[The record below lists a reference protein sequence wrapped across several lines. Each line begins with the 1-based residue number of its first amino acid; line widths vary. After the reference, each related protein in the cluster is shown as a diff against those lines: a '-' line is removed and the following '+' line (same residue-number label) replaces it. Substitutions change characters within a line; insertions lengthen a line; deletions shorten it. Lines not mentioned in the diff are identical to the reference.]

1 MQFDIRLRLTI
12 LDMQPIHPPVGGG
25 RLRLLGLYHGLGDLW
40 ESTYVGTY
48 DWPGPGYR
56 NHMLSRSLREINI
69 PLSREH
75 FHASQCLQNQAGG
88 RVVIDSAFADLVS
101 LSPDFAAA
109 AIEHAQRCEV
119 VVFSHPWLYPLV
131 REHLDFE
138 RQLVVY
144 DAHNVEGL
152 LRMKL
157 LDDCGAGTKIARG
170 VLRQEHM
177 ICQEADLILA
187 CSDEDRSLFH
197 RLYGTP
203 AAKVRVVPNGV
214 FVGNIRAAEGAR
226 RLAARQRL
234 GLSDVPIA
242 LFIGSQY
249 GPNLEAARLILSELA
264 PQFPNVK
271 FVIAGGVGDGLTAL
285 EREAQL
291 NVVLTGPVDEATKL
305 DWLAAATVA
314 INPMLSG
321 SGTNI
326 KMFDFM
332 AAGLPILTT
341 PAGGRGIDCAAEQ
354 AFEVC
359 APKDLCT
366 GLAQLLS
373 NPQRRSELAAR
384 ARDAVERCFAWER
397 ITKNLGLLLR
407 LQYERKTKPKP
418 PYFTIVIPSYQR
430 PKSRTRLAE
439 LLANQ
444 DDPRFEV
451 IIIDQSE
458 EPWPDRGRQFGYQLT
473 YVHTDVRGAVMARN
487 LGAFLAAGE
496 VLAFSDDD
504 CEPAPGWLAAAR
516 LELADP
522 DNVGVEGRIWC
533 DETDHSKWRI
543 VSNAGV
549 RGLGFMTANLFIRLE
564 VFNRINGFD
573 LAFDDPH
580 FREDT
585 DLGWRALEHGKI
597 PFSENA
603 CVYHPPHER
612 HLHRESLGERNR
624 FFIKD
629 ALLYKKHPQRF
640 IKLLMHEGHVRT
652 SREYLRYLSEGF
664 VKYGVTPGD
673 ELLSAI
679 SVETRGE

>member
-1 MQFDIRLRLTI
+1 MQFDPRLRATI
-12 LDMQPIHPPVGGG
+12 LDMQPIDPPVGGG

-48 DWPGPGYR
+48 DWRGPRYR

-75 FHASQCLQNQAGG
+75 FHAAERLRNEAGG

-101 LSPDFAAA
+101 LSADFAAA
-109 AIEHAQRCEV
+109 AIEHARHCQV

-131 REHLDFE
+131 REHLDFD
-138 RQLVVY
+138 RQLIVY

-152 LRMKL
+152 LRVKL
-157 LDDCGAGTKIARG
+157 LDDGGTGTKIARG
-170 VLRQEHM
+170 VLRQEYM

-197 RLYGTP
+197 RLYGIP

-214 FVGNIRAAEGAR
+214 FVGSIRPAEGAA

-234 GLSDVPIA
+234 GLGEEAIA
-242 LFIGSQY
+242 LFIGTHY

-264 PQFPNVK
+264 PRLPNVK
-271 FVIAGGVGDGLTAL
+271 FVIAGGVGDGLTAS
-285 EREAQL
+285 ERSARR
-291 NVVLTGPVDEATKL
+291 NVILTGAVDEAKKL
-305 DWLAAATVA
+305 DLLAAATVA

-341 PAGGRGIDCAAEQ
+341 PAGGRGIDCGAERP
-354 AFEVC
+354 FEVC
-359 APKDLCT
+359 EAKDLCA
-366 GLAQLLS
+366 GLACLLS
-373 NPQRRSELAAR
+373 NPRRRYELAVN

-407 LQYERKTKPKP
+407 LQHVTKPKP
-418 PYFTIVIPSYQR
+418 PYFTIVVPSYQR
-430 PKSRTRLAE
+430 PKKLSRLAE

-444 DDPRFEV
+444 DERSFEV
-451 IIIDQSE
+451 IVIDQSK
-458 EPWPDRGRQFGYQLT
+458 EPWPDRERLFGYPLT
-473 YVHTDVRGAVMARN
+473 YVHTDVRGAVLARN
-487 LGAFLAAGE
+487 LGAFLASGE
-496 VLAFSDDD
+496 VLAFTDDD

-516 LELADP
+516 LELADH

-533 DETDHSKWRI
+533 DETDESNWRI
-543 VSNAGV
+543 VGNSRV
-549 RGLGFMTANLFIRLE
+549 QGLGFMTANLFIRLE

-573 LAFDDPH
+573 PGFDNPH

-585 DLGWRALEHGKI
+585 DLGWRALAHGRI

-603 CVYHPPHER
+603 SVYHPPHER
-612 HLHRESLGERNR
+612 HLLRESDGERNH

-629 ALLYKKHPQRF
+629 ALLYKKHPERF
-640 IKLLMHEGHVRT
+640 LKLLQHEGHARKK
-652 SREYLRYLSEGF
+652 EYLRYLSEGF
-664 VKYGVTPGD
+664 VKYGVTPGQD
-673 ELLSAI
+673 LLSAI
-679 SVETRGE
+679 SVEMREK